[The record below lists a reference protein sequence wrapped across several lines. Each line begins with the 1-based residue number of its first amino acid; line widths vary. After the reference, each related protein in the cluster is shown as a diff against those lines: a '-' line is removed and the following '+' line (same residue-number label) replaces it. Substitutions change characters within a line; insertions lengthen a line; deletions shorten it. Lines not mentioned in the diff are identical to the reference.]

1 MKPCFV
7 SVQDDDC
14 IISARQKLQF
24 ARGVLVKKDTD
35 YLWGKKKKKKERMGR
50 INKKY

>member
-24 ARGVLVKKDTD
+24 ARGVLVKKDTY
-35 YLWGKKKKKKERMGR
+35 YLWGEKKKKKGKNGE
-50 INKKY
+50 NK